1 MPRGLS
7 CLSRGEFKLMI
18 AVVPDSGTG
27 QLVGLTGTIV
37 IVVKDGKHW
46 YEFDY
51 TLPEVGAAPKQSS
64 G

>member
-1 MPRGLS
+1 
-7 CLSRGEFKLMI
+7 
-18 AVVPDSGTG
+18 
-27 QLVGLTGTIV
+27 V